1 LGGINL
7 SINEKLKELRSL
19 MEKNNIDVY
28 IVPTADPHQS
38 EYVADYYKTREFITG
53 FTGSQGTAVIT
64 KEVAL
69 LWADGRYFI
78 QAEKQIENTEFKL
91 MKMATPG
98 YPSMIEWLQEYL
110 QDNHVVGF
118 DGKLISQRL
127 FENIK
132 NANEGKNITY
142 NKDNDLIGEI
152 WTNRPQLP
160 KTKVFLH
167 DIEYTGLSTKEKIKQ
182 VREIMSKD
190 NIDYFVIGS
199 LDDIAWLYNIRG
211 RDIESNPVTISYA
224 LISNEEAVLYI
235 DEEKLTK
242 DVINK
247 LNLDEVLIKGYEDIK
262 KDLEDITNAKVALN
276 KTRINSW
283 IFESLNEN
291 LEIIDQIDITTNLK
305 AIKNETEIKNQKNA
319 YIKDGVAM
327 TKLFY
332 WIDKNIESG
341 IVTELSA
348 EEKLEE
354 IRKDMDK
361 YIEPSFASISAY
373 KENAAMMHYKATE
386 DSFSVLEK
394 KGMYLLDAGGQYLDG
409 TTDTTRTIACGELT
423 DEEMKDFTLTLK
435 GHINLISAK
444 FLKGTTGYV
453 LDGICRYPLW
463 KHGSDYKCGTG
474 HGVGYLLNVHEG
486 PHSISPRYIDIP
498 LEEGMVVTIEPGVYK
513 TGKHGIRIEN
523 VVAVKKDIFT
533 DSGQFLSF
541 EVLSFVPID
550 LNCIDKNLL
559 YEDEKQWLNSYHD
572 EVYEKLSPYL
582 SEDEKIWLKEKTKDI

>member
-1 LGGINL
+1 M
-7 SINEKLKELRSL
+7 SINEKLKELRML
-19 MEKNNIDVY
+19 MEEKNIDVY

-142 NKDNDLIGEI
+142 NKDNDLIGEN
-152 WTNRPQLP
+152 WTDREELP

-182 VREIMSKD
+182 VRDIMSKD

-224 LISNEEAVLYI
+224 LISNKEAVLYI

-262 KDLEDITNAKVALN
+262 KDLEDITNSKVALN

-291 LEIIDQIDITTNLK
+291 LEVIDQIDITTNLK

-373 KENAAMMHYKATE
+373 KENAAMMHYKATK

-435 GHINLISAK
+435 GHINLIS
-444 FLKGTTGYV
+444 L
-453 LDGICRYPLW
+453 GISN
-463 KHGSDYKCGTG
+463 H
-474 HGVGYLLNVHEG
+474 
-486 PHSISPRYIDIP
+486 III
-498 LEEGMVVTIEPGVYK
+498 
-513 TGKHGIRIEN
+513 
-523 VVAVKKDIFT
+523 
-533 DSGQFLSF
+533 
-541 EVLSFVPID
+541 
-550 LNCIDKNLL
+550 
-559 YEDEKQWLNSYHD
+559 
-572 EVYEKLSPYL
+572 
-582 SEDEKIWLKEKTKDI
+582 

>member
-1 LGGINL
+1 M
-7 SINEKLKELRSL
+7 SINEKLKELRML

-152 WTNRPQLP
+152 WTDREELP

-182 VREIMSKD
+182 VRDIMSKD

-224 LISNEEAVLYI
+224 LISNKEAVLYI

-262 KDLEDITNAKVALN
+262 KDLEDITNSKVALN

-291 LEIIDQIDITTNLK
+291 LEVIDQIDITTNLK

-354 IRKDMDK
+354 IRKDMDN

-373 KENAAMMHYKATE
+373 KENAAMMHYKATK

-486 PHSISPRYIDIP
+486 PHSISPRYIDVP

-559 YEDEKQWLNSYHD
+559 YEDEKEWLNSYHD

-582 SEDEKIWLKEKTKDI
+582 SEDEKTWLKEKTKDI

>member
-1 LGGINL
+1 M
-7 SINEKLKELRSL
+7 SINEKLKELRML

-152 WTNRPQLP
+152 WTDREELP

-182 VREIMSKD
+182 VRDIMSKD

-224 LISNEEAVLYI
+224 LISNKEAVLYI

-262 KDLEDITNAKVALN
+262 KDLEDITNSKVALN

-291 LEIIDQIDITTNLK
+291 LEVIDQIDITTNLK

-373 KENAAMMHYKATE
+373 KENAAMMHYKATK

-486 PHSISPRYIDIP
+486 PHSISPRYIDVP

-559 YEDEKQWLNSYHD
+559 YEDEKEWLNSYHD